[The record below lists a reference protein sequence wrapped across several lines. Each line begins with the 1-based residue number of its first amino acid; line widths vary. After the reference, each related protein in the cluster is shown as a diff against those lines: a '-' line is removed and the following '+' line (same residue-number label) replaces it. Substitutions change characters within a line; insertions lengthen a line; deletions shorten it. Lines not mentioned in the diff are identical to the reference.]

1 MGMTLDESSEDL
13 DKLESNGITAFIDPK
28 VLVYLEQFGAINIDY
43 VSQNGQSGYMVKVGA
58 ASCGPD
64 SGADGAAGGCSG
76 CG

>member
-1 MGMTLDESSEDL
+1 MGMTLDESIEDL
-13 DKLESNGITAFIDPK
+13 DKLESNGVTAFIDPK

-43 VSQNGQSGYMVKVGA
+43 VSHNGQSGYMVKVGA

-64 SGADGAAGGCSG
+64 SGNEGGCSG